1 MPKKI
6 LLVDDE
12 PDILRTVDFRLTQFG
27 YKIIT
32 ATDGENAVK
41 IIRNEKPDLVLL
53 DLRLPGING
62 IEVCKIVRSDETIK
76 NTPIILFTASAS
88 RITEDCAKCGANDYL
103 LKPFD
108 PKNLLEK
115 INKYL

>member
-12 PDILRTVDFRLTQFG
+12 PDILRTVAFRLTGLG
-27 YKIIT
+27 YEVVT

-41 IIRNEKPDLVLL
+41 MIGTEKPDLVLL
-53 DLRLPGING
+53 DVRLPGMNG
-62 IEVCKIVRSDETIK
+62 IEVCNAVRSDETIK

-88 RITEDCAKCGANDYL
+88 RIAEDCAKCGASDYL

-108 PKNLLEK
+108 LKDLLEK
-115 INKYL
+115 MGKYL